1 MIELRP
7 EQRQVVDKAKPIL
20 LRHGVVYI
28 GGETRVGKTPAGL
41 ILGKE
46 VGWRKILIFTTIKA
60 KPGIDEFIV
69 MEPSIQVT
77 ITNFEQ
83 AHNVVDIGFD
93 GVIVDEAHKLGK
105 YPKPSLRA
113 KRLKELIGHKPVILM
128 SGTPHPETPS
138 QIYHQFWATGHGPFL
153 RYKNFYAWCKDYVNV
168 VKRRING
175 WDVNDYKGA
184 KEADVAF
191 AIQPY
196 MVTLSQVE
204 AGFTS
209 FVEEEIKVIKID
221 SRIYEV
227 MKILKKDK
235 IYTTKSGDVILCD
248 SPVKMQSV
256 FHQLSSGT
264 IKVGEKRIIIDKS
277 KAEFIKHNYYFEK
290 KAIYYQFIAEGE
302 VLKEIFPNWTSDAA
316 EFNQRKDL
324 VFLSQFVSGREG
336 VNLST
341 ADILIAYN
349 IAFSATSYW
358 QFKARIQEKFRT
370 KPAKLIWLFSERG
383 IENFI
388 YKVVVKKQNYT
399 KQFFMKDLKQM
410 GDLSFI
416 FAR

>member
-46 VGWRKILIFTTIKA
+46 VGWRKILIVTTIKA
-60 KPGIDEFIV
+60 KVGWDEFILI
-69 MEPSIQVT
+69 EPSLKVT
-77 ITNFEQ
+77 LINFDQ
-83 AHNVVDIGFD
+83 LHNLADRDFD
-93 GVIVDEAHKLGK
+93 GIIVDEAHKCGQLK
-105 YPKPSLRA
+105 KPSRRA
-113 KRLKELIGHKPVILM
+113 KLLKEIIGIIPTILM

-138 QIYHQFWATGHGPFL
+138 QIYHQFWITSRGPFT
-153 RYKNFYAWCKDYVNV
+153 RYKTFYIWARDFVNV
-168 VKRRING
+168 KKMRING
-175 WDVNDYKGA
+175 WDVNDYKDA
-184 KEADVAF
+184 KGPDVAF
-191 AIQPY
+191 AFAPY
-196 MVTLSQVE
+196 LVTLSQVE

-209 FVEEEIKVIKID
+209 FVEEEIKVVRID

-235 IYTTKSGDVILCD
+235 IYTTKAGDVILCD
-248 SPVKMQSV
+248 TPVKMQSV

-277 KAEFIKHNYYFEK
+277 KADYIKYNYYGQK
-290 KAIYYQFIAEGE
+290 IAIYYQFIAEGE
-302 VLKEIFPNWTSDAA
+302 VLKERFYNWTSDAA